1 MKFHLSP
8 EQDALQD
15 TVLRTLQR
23 VCPPERRREILESE
37 ADFDQALWAALMEL
51 GIGGLLVGEDDGGA
65 GLGLEDAAMVFEVL
79 GQTAAQGPFL
89 GHVLSAWVL
98 ASSGDTALKARWL
111 DRLIAG
117 DAIAATAFQPGAADD
132 WSLEVKGG
140 RLSGQVALVPG
151 ADRAELLVVGVRGG
165 LAVVEAG
172 SAVEVV
178 PVSSSDL
185 TRKLWNVA
193 FTDAP
198 ATVLSSDTLGQRLLD
213 AALVL
218 IAADALGGAQQC
230 LTLSVD
236 YAKQREQFGVI
247 IGRFQALKHQLANM
261 ALEVEPGR
269 ALVWYAAYAW
279 DLDLPDSS
287 RVAAHAKAHLADRFV
302 SVARGS
308 VQAHGGIGYTWDYDL
323 QIWFRRSMFDRAFL
337 GSPSVHRERA
347 AALAGW

>member
-15 TVLRTLQR
+15 TVLRTLHR

-51 GIGGLLVGEDDGGA
+51 GVGGLLVDEDDGGA

-89 GHVLSAWVL
+89 GQVLGAWAL
-98 ASSGDTALKARWL
+98 AQSDHKALRAKWL
-111 DRLIAG
+111 SKLATG
-117 DAIAATAFQPGAADD
+117 EAIGAVAFPTGCADD
-132 WSLEVKGG
+132 WSLEVTGG
-140 RLSGQVALVPG
+140 KLSGQVALVPG
-151 ADRAELLVVGVRGG
+151 ADKADLLVVGVRGG
-165 LAVVEAG
+165 LALVEAG
-172 SAVEVV
+172 SAVEFA
-178 PVSSSDL
+178 PVSGSDL
-185 TRKLWNVA
+185 TRKLWNLT

-198 ATVLSSDTLGQRLLD
+198 AVLLASDALGQRLLD

-230 LTLSVD
+230 LTLAVD

-261 ALEVEPGR
+261 ALEVEPAR

-279 DLDLPDSS
+279 DLELPDAS
-287 RVAAHAKAHLADRFV
+287 RLAAHAKAHLADRFT

-323 QIWFRRSMFDRAFL
+323 QLWFRRSLFDRAFL